1 MKEAGLFYHNPVVKH
16 LNPFIYR
23 HEVINIDLKN
33 KPDWFLEKNPLG
45 KVPTLEQDQRI
56 VFDSLI
62 CCDYLDEVYP
72 ENRLTPSDPYRQ
84 AQDKMLLEMFSQV
97 ESTLTV
103 FNAEILYTHR
113 FLINS
118 RQFWLVV

>member
-1 MKEAGLFYHNPVVKH
+1 M
-16 LNPFIYR
+16 
-23 HEVINIDLKN
+23 
-33 KPDWFLEKNPLG
+33 G

-56 VFDSLI
+56 VFESLI
-62 CCDYLDEVYP
+62 CGDYLDQVYP
-72 ENRLTPSDPYRQ
+72 DNGLTPSDPYRQ